1 LKELLLKLGT
11 YQRTLELILKD
22 EIKDLQSKYNII
34 LENIKDATQDELLTF
49 QNLSI
54 QIKEKELIAYT
65 PLNNFKSIIDKYLS
79 NTGKTIIL
87 NDKNDSLIIKLDNQ
101 EIDIKKLSSGEKQ
114 LLIIFLNVLLENKPF
129 ILLMDE
135 PETSLHVE
143 WQISL
148 IDDLRKIKNN
158 IQIILVT
165 HNPLIMLNRNSSE
178 IGIIN
183 NKDIV
188 ETDNIGTKKLDVSA
202 VLINYFGLNSLV
214 GKDMREDINNL
225 FFLKNEKHFN
235 FDNFTEEQE
244 ETLKNIEKKYKNTTA
259 TGFIYNRA
267 YFNFLKFI
275 KENEDID
282 FSDLEQLSD
291 KDFNLLLNKFK
302 DKF

>member
-1 LKELLLKLGT
+1 
-11 YQRTLELILKD
+11 
-22 EIKDLQSKYNII
+22 
-34 LENIKDATQDELLTF
+34 
-49 QNLSI
+49 
-54 QIKEKELIAYT
+54 
-65 PLNNFKSIIDKYLS
+65 
-79 NTGKTIIL
+79 
-87 NDKNDSLIIKLDNQ
+87 
-101 EIDIKKLSSGEKQ
+101 
-114 LLIIFLNVLLENKPF
+114 
-129 ILLMDE
+129 MDE

-244 ETLKNIEKKYKNTTA
+244 ETLKNIEKKYKNTTT